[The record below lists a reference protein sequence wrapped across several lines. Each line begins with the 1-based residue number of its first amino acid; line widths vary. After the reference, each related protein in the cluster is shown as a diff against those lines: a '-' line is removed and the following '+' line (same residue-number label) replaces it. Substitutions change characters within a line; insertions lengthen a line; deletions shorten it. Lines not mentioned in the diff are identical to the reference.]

1 MGRMDKRHAARL
13 LVGGMVASAIL
24 AGPAALAATVTNRDT
39 AQHKLT
45 ILSGASPDVRTL
57 KPGEAARD
65 ICPKGCIVRLGDSR
79 EGEYEIEGQDTVSI
93 ENGSLYYDGP
103 PDQGAARTPVSPV
116 PSLKPSR

>member
-1 MGRMDKRHAARL
+1 MGRMDMPCAAIL
-13 LVGGMVASAIL
+13 LIGAVAASAIL
-24 AGPAALAATVTNRDT
+24 AGPAALAASVTNRDT
-39 AQHKLT
+39 VQQKLT

-93 ENGSLYYDGP
+93 ENGLLYYDGP